1 MSKKDDASARLAEL
15 SVALGRDIQPGG
27 TIAEIEAQ
35 IAAAEAELER
45 KQSDNDGDTGGDAD
59 GDAGGDAGGDADGDN
74 GGDAGGDAGGDTGG
88 DAGAELQIMKGPVQV
103 RPLATFS
110 TKYQGESYVFRK
122 EQTTSEKIPFE
133 LAYSLEAIKKVKIL
147 G

>member
-59 GDAGGDAGGDADGDN
+59 GDT